1 MTDLGM
7 AEPRRPARSLLATMV
22 GYVLVA
28 VIAYIALQLFIGTI
42 YWLLRTIVVILVI
55 GGLLTLYLKLK
66 LPRP

>member
-1 MTDLGM
+1 
-7 AEPRRPARSLLATMV
+7 MV
-22 GYVLVA
+22 GCVLVA

-66 LPRP
+66 SPRP